1 MSKRLEGT
9 YVSIDE
15 AMMAVERLR
24 DQGYG
29 RNDIHVVADRSVRDS
44 IPFTMD
50 AEISAT
56 DEARKGEAEDERSL
70 WEKIKDAF
78 TFNEYSEE
86 TYQDPTTNNSDDPL
100 QEYRNDLAAGKVVV
114 LVEEDEAP
122 HIPPTD
128 PHMKDDIP
136 RDPLM
141 DNDEMRRDM
150 TPDLTTN
157 DMQLNPPL
165 ENDDFINRDPRNRP

>member
-1 MSKRLEGT
+1 MSKRLVGT

-29 RNDIHVVADRSVRDS
+29 RNDIHVIADRSVRES

-50 AEISAT
+50 AEVSAT
-56 DEARKGEAEDERSL
+56 DEARKGEMEDDRSL

-78 TFNEYSEE
+78 TFNEYTDEA
-86 TYQDPTTNNSDDPL
+86 YQDPTGDNPNNPL
-100 QEYRNDLAAGKVVV
+100 EEYRNDLAAGKVVV
-114 LVEEDEAP
+114 LVDEDEAT
-122 HIPPTD
+122 HIPPTE
-128 PHMKDDIP
+128 
-136 RDPLM
+136 PLM
-141 DNDEMRRDM
+141 GADDMRRDT

-157 DMQLNPPL
+157 DMQSDPPL
-165 ENDDFINRDPRNRP
+165 ENDDFMDRDPRNLP